1 MTQFNDVQSF
11 RTQFSA
17 SRSNRYGI
25 DFNQLP
31 SGITGS
37 LDPGAFRIFAK
48 ATSVPGSIV
57 NFIPVGHQGRIIKF
71 GGERQFGEWVIQVY
85 DANAGDTNI
94 RKIFENWIN
103 LANDRLTNTHQFDIG
118 TGINW
123 TVNWDDIAHNNTPA
137 PGTGPTGQPM
147 GSNSS
152 SYTKKLM
159 LYNCWP
165 SDISPIDLSYDQAD
179 AFSEFTVTM
188 NYDYHKYI
196 P

>member
-25 DFNQLP
+25 DFILP
-31 SGITGS
+31 GYAGS
-37 LDPGAFRIFAK
+37 LDQGAFRIFAK

-85 DANAGDTNI
+85 DAYSGKYNI
-94 RKIFENWIN
+94 RKVFEEWIN
-103 LANDRLTNTHQFDIG
+103 KANDRRTNTHQFDIG
-118 TGINW
+118 TGVNW
-123 TVNWDDIAHNNTPA
+123 TVNWDDITHTLSAGA
-137 PGTGPTGQPM
+137 GTGPGGQSM
-147 GSNSS
+147 GSPSS
-152 SYTKKLM
+152 SYTKKLR

-188 NYDYHKYI
+188 NYDYHLYI
-196 P
+196 

>member
-1 MTQFNDVQSF
+1 MNDVQSF
-11 RTQFSA
+11 RANFSA

-25 DFNQLP
+25 DFDLP
-31 SGITGS
+31 SYAGS
-37 LDPGAFRIFAK
+37 LNAGAFRIYAK

-85 DANAGDTNI
+85 DAYSGNTNI
-94 RKIFENWIN
+94 RKVFETWIN
-103 LANDRLTNTHQFDIG
+103 KANDREDNTHQFDIG

-137 PGTGPTGQPM
+137 PTGQPM
-147 GSNSS
+147 GTETGK
-152 SYTKKLM
+152 YKKKLM

-188 NYDYHKYI
+188 NYDYHMYL
-196 P
+196 

>member
-1 MTQFNDVQSF
+1 MVDVQEF
-11 RTQFSA
+11 RNRFSA

-25 DFNQLP
+25 DFAIPGGL
-31 SGITGS
+31 GS
-37 LDPGAFRIFAK
+37 LDAGAFRIYAK

-85 DANAGDTNI
+85 DANAGSTNI
-94 RKIFENWIN
+94 RRLFEDWITQ
-103 LANDRLTNTHQFDIG
+103 ANDPVNNRHRFDIG

-123 TVNWDDIAHNNTPA
+123 IVNWDDILHQGTA
-137 PGTGPTGQPM
+137 PPSTPTGQSM
-147 GSNSS
+147 GAGSG
-152 SYTKKLM
+152 SYTKSLKLF
-159 LYNCWP
+159 NCWP

-188 NYDYHKYI
+188 NYDYHLYL
-196 P
+196 